1 MTLTEQ
7 LKEEKRKL
15 FGITYVP
22 KQEKAIG
29 EVPDI
34 MKKYITGKLSIIDVV
49 SYLEPFLIYP
59 DDLTFKQYKDITE
72 FIDEKISNYNKN
84 VI

>member
-7 LKEEKRKL
+7 LREEKRKL

-34 MKKYITGKLSIIDVV
+34 MKKYIKKTSAILVK
-49 SYLEPFLIYP
+49 YLGGVQTVGQKPV
-59 DDLTFKQYKDITE
+59 
-72 FIDEKISNYNKN
+72 ISME
-84 VI
+84 

>member
-7 LKEEKRKL
+7 LREEKRKL

-22 KQEKAIG
+22 KKEKAIG

-34 MKKYITGKLSIIDVV
+34 MKKYIVDLWYRYCDILIPRDGFVVQMLSVV
-49 SYLEPFLIYP
+49 CSHTNWIPVFVC
-59 DDLTFKQYKDITE
+59 K
-72 FIDEKISNYNKN
+72 
-84 VI
+84 

>member
-7 LKEEKRKL
+7 LREEKRKL

-34 MKKYITGKLSIIDVV
+34 MKKLS
-49 SYLEPFLIYP
+49 
-59 DDLTFKQYKDITE
+59 
-72 FIDEKISNYNKN
+72 
-84 VI
+84 